1 MKKRIS
7 FPKVCYHITKNYGP
21 CMVGRLKTK
30 GGNIVPKCY
39 VGYYENPIIFTTD
52 EEIAKR
58 KCYVFINVA

>member
-1 MKKRIS
+1 
-7 FPKVCYHITKNYGP
+7 
-21 CMVGRLKTK
+21 MVGRLKTK